1 MATKQ
6 NSLDK
11 SGRINTVK
19 TLLMMALLAGV
30 KRLRAFVDSI
40 RAGYQLGQLLG
51 PIEALRT
58 AAHPQALAADNRAQ
72 SGGTNLVGLIIGI
85 VVAAIVGIA
94 VGIPVIQDAIA
105 QANVS
110 GTTALIV
117 GFIPV
122 MIGLMIFVATA
133 SPIMR
138 RM

>member
-1 MATKQ
+1 MATKANNPQ
-6 NSLDK
+6 DDSGPSGPSLRND
-11 SGRINTVK
+11 T
-19 TLLMMALLAGV
+19 
-30 KRLRAFVDSI
+30 
-40 RAGYQLGQLLG
+40 
-51 PIEALRT
+51 
-58 AAHPQALAADNRAQ
+58 RAQ
-72 SGGTNLVGLIIGI
+72 GGTNLVGLIIGI

>member
-6 NSLDK
+6 NSLNK

-19 TLLMMALLAGV
+19 TLLMALLAGV
-30 KRLRAFVDSI
+30 KRLRAFIDSI

-72 SGGTNLVGLIIGI
+72 GGTNLVGLIIGI